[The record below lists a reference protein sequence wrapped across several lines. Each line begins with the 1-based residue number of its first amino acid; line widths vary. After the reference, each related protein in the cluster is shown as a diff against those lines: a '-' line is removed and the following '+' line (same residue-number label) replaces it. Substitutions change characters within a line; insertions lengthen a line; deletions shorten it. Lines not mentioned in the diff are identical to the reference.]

1 VRACFGQLRYLVL
14 TKPASPNTNF
24 DAPVPDAT
32 VSHLMA
38 RCDSVATYFT
48 ILTLAAGGRIIDV
61 QSGKVSSGGS
71 AASLRVQ
78 SALGSLRDR
87 HERVTRARQAV
98 IEVLD
103 GTDEH
108 LAAEEIVA
116 RAEASA
122 PGVHRAT
129 VYRALST
136 LGELGLVTHTHVG
149 GSATVYHLALPAR
162 TNEAASVPHAHLQC
176 TNCQAVIDIPADVLD
191 SLISRVNREVGFQV
205 EPHHAA
211 LLGLCADCREA
222 TAETSQGQQS

>member
-1 VRACFGQLRYLVL
+1 MQG
-14 TKPASPNTNF
+14 
-24 DAPVPDAT
+24 
-32 VSHLMA
+32 
-38 RCDSVATYFT
+38 
-48 ILTLAAGGRIIDV
+48 
-61 QSGKVSSGGS
+61 GKVSSTGS
-71 AASLRVQ
+71 ASRVQ
-78 SALGSLRDR
+78 TALGLLRDQ

-103 GTDEH
+103 GTQEH

-149 GSATVYHLALPAR
+149 GSATVYHLAVPEPIDQAGS
-162 TNEAASVPHAHLQC
+162 APHAHVQC
-176 TNCQAVIDIPADVLD
+176 TNCQAVIDIPVDVLD
-191 SLISRVNREVGFQV
+191 SLISRVDREVGFQV

-211 LLGLCADCREA
+211 LLGLCADCRRSSLPE
-222 TAETSQGQQS
+222 SGHKRQG